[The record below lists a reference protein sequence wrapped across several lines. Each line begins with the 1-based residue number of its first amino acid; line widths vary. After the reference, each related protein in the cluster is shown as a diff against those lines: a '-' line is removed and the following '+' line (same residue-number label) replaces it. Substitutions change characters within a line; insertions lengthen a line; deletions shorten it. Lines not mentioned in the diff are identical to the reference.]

1 VTGPYVDGLE
11 RALLCDLLEGLGPE
25 AATVLEP
32 WTTRDLAAHLFLREH
47 DSLAGPGLVIPGAWA
62 RFAER
67 KRKEAMSRD
76 FAELVA
82 TIRSG
87 PPGVFRLGWLRR
99 VPNLNE
105 FFVHHEDV
113 RRANGGTRRALDP
126 IMNDALWANARG
138 WAWYLAR
145 RLNGPGLDIRNS
157 VTGQTARARRGA
169 PAVWIVGEPGELLL
183 YLFGRQNV
191 AEVDFAGPVDAIE
204 AVTRAKF
211 GL

>member
-1 VTGPYVDGLE
+1 
-11 RALLCDLLEGLGPE
+11 
-25 AATVLEP
+25 
-32 WTTRDLAAHLFLREH
+32 
-47 DSLAGPGLVIPGAWA
+47 
-62 RFAER
+62 
-67 KRKEAMSRD
+67 
-76 FAELVA
+76 
-82 TIRSG
+82 
-87 PPGVFRLGWLRR
+87 

>member
-1 VTGPYVDGLE
+1 M
-11 RALLCDLLEGLGPE
+11 LLCDLLEGLGPE

-47 DSLAGPGLVIPGAWA
+47 DSLAGPGLVMPGPCA

-87 PPGVFRLGWLRR
+87 PPRVFRLGWLRR
-99 VPNLNE
+99 VPTSPSYSSTMRMCAAQTGGM
-105 FFVHHEDV
+105 
-113 RRANGGTRRALDP
+113 RRELDP
-126 IMNDALWANARG
+126 TMNDALRANARG

-145 RLNGPGLDIRNS
+145 RPHGPD
-157 VTGQTARARRGA
+157 
-169 PAVWIVGEPGELLL
+169 WISGTL
-183 YLFGRQNV
+183 
-191 AEVDFAGPVDAIE
+191 
-204 AVTRAKF
+204 
-211 GL
+211 

>member
-11 RALLCDLLEGLGPE
+11 RALLCDVLEGLGPE

-87 PPGVFRLGWLRR
+87 PPGMFRLG
-99 VPNLNE
+99 
-105 FFVHHEDV
+105 
-113 RRANGGTRRALDP
+113 
-126 IMNDALWANARG
+126 
-138 WAWYLAR
+138 
-145 RLNGPGLDIRNS
+145 
-157 VTGQTARARRGA
+157 
-169 PAVWIVGEPGELLL
+169 
-183 YLFGRQNV
+183 
-191 AEVDFAGPVDAIE
+191 
-204 AVTRAKF
+204 
-211 GL
+211 